1 MLLLDTNVIS
11 ELRKVNTGKA
21 DIHFAHWSKQLI
33 ISQLYI
39 SAITVMEL
47 EIGILQKSRHDI
59 QQGKMLRHWF
69 EQQVLPVF
77 NGRIIAIDTAIALA
91 CARLHIPDPRTE
103 RDALIATT
111 ALTHGLTLVTRNVK
125 DFVATGVVMINPWE
139 G

>member
-39 SAITVMEL
+39 SSITIMEL

-59 QQGKMLRHWF
+59 QQGKTLRHWF
-69 EQQVLPVF
+69 EQQVLPAF
-77 NGRIIAIDTAIALA
+77 NGRIIAIDTSIALA
-91 CARLHIPDPRTE
+91 CARLHIPDPRAE
-103 RDALIATT
+103 RDALIAAT

>member
-1 MLLLDTNVIS
+1 MLLLDIHVIS

-39 SAITVMEL
+39 SSITIMEL

-69 EQQVLPVF
+69 EQQVLPSF
-77 NGRIIAIDTAIALA
+77 NGRIIAIDTSIALA
-91 CARLHIPDPRTE
+91 CARLHIPDQRAE
-103 RDALIATT
+103 RDALIAAT
-111 ALTHGLTLVTRNVK
+111 ALTLVTRNVK

>member
-1 MLLLDTNVIS
+1 M
-11 ELRKVNTGKA
+11 NTGKA

-47 EIGILQKSRHDI
+47 ELGILQKSRHDI
-59 QQGKMLRHWF
+59 QQGKILRHWF
-69 EQQVLPVF
+69 EQQVLPAF

-91 CARLHIPDPRTE
+91 CARLHIPDPRAE
-103 RDALIATT
+103 RDALIAAT